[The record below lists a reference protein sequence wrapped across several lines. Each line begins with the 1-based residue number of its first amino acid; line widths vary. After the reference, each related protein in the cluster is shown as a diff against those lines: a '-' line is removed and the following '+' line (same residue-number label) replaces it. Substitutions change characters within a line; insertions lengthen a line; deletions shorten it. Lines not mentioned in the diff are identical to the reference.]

1 MTVALRILL
10 EADRKY
16 EEAFDLFLR
25 LEDLDVFRFIDQH
38 YLHSQEWVQTSVLK
52 LMELSSEKCVKLL
65 ISQREEFPIRNVVD
79 LLREKSHFLH
89 EYLHNLYISD
99 SERLPPE
106 YHDLQVVLYANY
118 DRSKLMEFLK
128 TSPHYEERDALEVA
142 EAKGF

>member
-1 MTVALRILL
+1 ML
-10 EADRKY
+10 
-16 EEAFDLFLR
+16 
-25 LEDLDVFRFIDQH
+25 
-38 YLHSQEWVQTSVLK
+38 
-52 LMELSSEKCVKLL
+52 LL
-65 ISQREEFPIRNVVD
+65 ISQKDDFPIRSVVD
-79 LLREKSHFLH
+79 ILREKSHFLH

-142 EAKGF
+142 EAKGEVRLFPRRKHKRLFRGPRQSFRRGISLED